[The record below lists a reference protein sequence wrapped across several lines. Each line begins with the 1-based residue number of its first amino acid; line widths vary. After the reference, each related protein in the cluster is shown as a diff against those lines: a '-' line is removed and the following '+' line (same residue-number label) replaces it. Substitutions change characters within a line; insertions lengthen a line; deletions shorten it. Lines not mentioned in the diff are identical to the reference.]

1 MQFFIS
7 YKIKLKTKKYHT
19 VKTIPK
25 SNIKIVET
33 EGKVIPLK
41 HKYMTTHFHDLVQA
55 FQLK

>member
-25 SNIKIVET
+25 SNNKITETGKSDTIKTQI
-33 EGKVIPLK
+33 
-41 HKYMTTHFHDLVQA
+41 HDHFHDLVQA
-55 FQLK
+55 LQLK